1 MAITDAWLKANLG
14 KIRESVDEKTDR
26 DGLSVRVS
34 QKGKIVFQLRYRHDR
49 KQCRVDIGTYPL
61 VTLKQ
66 AREEAQRYKSE
77 LEKGHDPRVIKKVDK
92 IRNVEALGLEAV
104 FNRWYDGY
112 CVHNKKC
119 AQQIK
124 RSFEIYVFPKYGA
137 IPPEKISI
145 DNWVSLLDEIKKKKP
160 GNVMRL
166 LTNGKQ
172 SLAWAVRRQL
182 IATNTLAAV
191 SAKQDLNVVQKPK
204 LRSLTDDELSLV
216 FMCLDESK
224 IAAKNKLFVKLCL
237 IYGCRN
243 GELRLSKKQ
252 DFDFD
257 AMTWTV
263 PPENHKVGESTG
275 RSLVRPI
282 TQDTHPLIEEC
293 FRLSGACDYLFNN
306 VSSNGSLSG
315 KQMTRSS
322 SPQIPVNIM
331 RWLRVSKGI
340 EMQHWSM
347 HSLRKTARTNF
358 STLAPPHI
366 AEIMLGHKLPGEWQT
381 YDMHHYLAEQA
392 DCLTKWVER
401 LRGIA
406 HAVFPSGDVV
416 N

>member
-34 QKGKIVFQLRYRHDR
+34 RKGKIVFQLRYRHDR

-66 AREEAQRYKSE
+66 AREEAQRYKAE
-77 LEKGHDPRVIKKVDK
+77 LEKGHDPRVIKKIDK
-92 IRNVEALGLEAV
+92 IRNVEVLGLEAV
-104 FNRWYDGY
+104 FNRWHDGY

-124 RSFEIYVFPKYGA
+124 RSFEIYVFPRYGA

-145 DNWVSLLDEIKKKKP
+145 DNWVSLLDEVKKKKP

-172 SLAWAVRRQL
+172 ALAWAVRRQL

-191 SAKQDLNVVQKPK
+191 SAKQDLNVVQKPRI
-204 LRSLTDDELSLV
+204 RSLTDDEIGLV
-216 FMCLDESK
+216 FMCLNESK

-243 GELRLSKKQ
+243 GELRVSKKQ
-252 DFDFD
+252 DFNFE

-263 PPENHKVGESTG
+263 PPENHKVGKSTG
-275 RSLVRPI
+275 RALVRPI
-282 TQDTHPLIEEC
+282 TPDTRALIEEC
-293 FRLSGACDYLFNN
+293 VRLSGPGDYLFNN

-315 KQMTRSS
+315 QQMTRSS

-331 RWLRVSKGI
+331 RWLRISKGV
-340 EMQHWSM
+340 EMQHWSI
-347 HSLRKTARTNF
+347 HDLRKTARTNF
-358 STLAPPHI
+358 SIFTQPHI
-366 AEIMLGHKLPGEWQT
+366 AEIMLGHKMPGEWGV
-381 YDMHHYLAEQA
+381 YDHHLYLNEQA
-392 DCLTKWVER
+392 ECLNQWTAR
-401 LRGIA
+401 LRQIA
-406 HAVFPSGDVV
+406 SIFQIDQVGD
-416 N
+416 